1 MANILSQRA
10 MLMTLSL
17 TAWSARKLDKRITD
31 ETNSRHGAGHD
42 AGRYNKMLLSK
53 DALQEIAQ
61 LDAEIRTHYY
71 IVTSPWLDRDG
82 TRILSSVNAVTELQ
96 WFQRKRQERED
107 AVSRFVDGYP
117 QFVESARIRLNGMFS
132 EADYPQASVIRDKF
146 RFSVHVDNVPD
157 SGDFR
162 VEMAD
167 GQADDIRREIEARSA
182 AAVETVIRDCYSRI
196 AEHVGRMSG
205 RLKAYKPAVGE
216 NRAEGIFRDSL
227 VENVREL
234 VGLLPAL
241 NITGDPA
248 LSQIA
253 SRMTALCQED
263 AATLRDLPQVRESV
277 AREADAILADVSAY
291 LS

>member
-17 TAWSARKLDKRITD
+17 TAWSARKMDKRITD

-53 DALQEIAQ
+53 DALAEIAQ
-61 LDAEIRTHYY
+61 IDAEIRTHYY
-71 IVTSPWLDRDG
+71 QVTSPWLDREG
-82 TRILSSVNAVTELQ
+82 TRILSSVNAVAELQ

-132 EADYPQASVIRDKF
+132 EADYPQASVIGSKF
-146 RFSVHVDNVPD
+146 RFSVSVDNIPD

-167 GQADDIRREIEARSA
+167 GQADDIKREIEARSA

-196 AEHVGRMSG
+196 AEHVSRMSV
-205 RLKAYKPAVGE
+205 RLKAYKPAVGD
-216 NRAEGIFRDSL
+216 NRAEGVFRDSL

-248 LSQIA
+248 LAQIA

-263 AATLRDLPQVRESV
+263 AGTLRDLPSVRESV